1 MTLDDHSYPSLPSEL
16 IDAVVDELIVDKDI
30 PSLQKFALSH
40 RSVVPKIQKFLFSDI
55 ELGML
60 QTHAVNEGQLP
71 LAPAQKLYDA
81 FQATPHLAEYVDTLA
96 LVIVNPSAS
105 ADDNGESVARILPLL
120 QNVRSLSIESRCSG
134 RVLPDAVAKA
144 LALPSV
150 TELRT
155 SWVQLWLSLPSAFPS
170 LRSLFCDN
178 TEWIAILGFPNTI
191 RMLQLCQETLQHL
204 EACPPSRCP
213 VIAALRYNLALH
225 TRLRCLVI
233 HRMVFYSPAFW
244 MWLLETLSSVQ
255 YLHTLCIDFL
265 VLNLTESDINK
276 IVDSDKPMWNQ
287 LDEVLGSSHGR
298 FEQVDICIRPQ
309 SGKLHGCAEARKLLG
324 TLLTC
329 TNESSSLSI
338 NIDEEATSPDLDY
351 DPKFT
356 ME

>member
-1 MTLDDHSYPSLPSEL
+1 MLPIDFEAARPLQIFSVSFTMTLDDHSYPSLPSEL

-178 TEWIAILGFPNTI
+178 TEWI
-191 RMLQLCQETLQHL
+191 
-204 EACPPSRCP
+204 
-213 VIAALRYNLALH
+213 V
-225 TRLRCLVI
+225 
-233 HRMVFYSPAFW
+233 
-244 MWLLETLSSVQ
+244 
-255 YLHTLCIDFL
+255 
-265 VLNLTESDINK
+265 
-276 IVDSDKPMWNQ
+276 
-287 LDEVLGSSHGR
+287 
-298 FEQVDICIRPQ
+298 
-309 SGKLHGCAEARKLLG
+309 
-324 TLLTC
+324 
-329 TNESSSLSI
+329 
-338 NIDEEATSPDLDY
+338 SPDCAHQLNTTTVPEVEMFAMSNGYGPRGFRRYAPQILSNPPPYFSRLTHLDIGDIGFSEY
-351 DPKFT
+351 DQDAPALSRDT
-356 ME
+356 ATP